1 MIQVQFMKPFYTKV
15 TEDNLRL
22 VFAYQYFSIVKEEEL
37 YHFVPIEGKE
47 IIINLNTM
55 QIENLS
61 EIFVFQRGNRFI
73 RLPLYQ
79 LLLISN
85 VNDYLKPIMEKAS
98 IKKETVNIVSQ
109 NETNTEI
116 TEMIQTLEI
125 QNLDRLIDQAL
136 ESRNK
141 ELFIQLSQQKSQLQ
155 TYTN

>member
-85 VNDYLKPIMEKAS
+85 VNDYLQPMMEKAS
-98 IKKETVNIVSQ
+98 IKKETVTTVSQ
-109 NETNTEI
+109 HETNTEI
-116 TEMIQTLEI
+116 NHMIQTLEI
-125 QNLDRLIDQAL
+125 QNIDRLIDQAL

-141 ELFIQLSQQKSQLQ
+141 ELFIQLSEQKSQLQ